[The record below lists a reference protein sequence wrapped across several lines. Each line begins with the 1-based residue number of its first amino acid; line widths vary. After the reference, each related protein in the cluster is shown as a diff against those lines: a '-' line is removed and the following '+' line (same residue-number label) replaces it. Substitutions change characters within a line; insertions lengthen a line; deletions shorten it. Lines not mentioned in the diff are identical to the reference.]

1 MKFTKSGALRF
12 LFSYVFS
19 NVISIAAYA
28 IPVII
33 LSPIIMG
40 TVIDFVTKNSDKYD
54 RFETPLSYGIYAFML
69 IVFFVCFMVSHIYK
83 NKEMRLQFQKD
94 TKDGFV
100 LKDELAK
107 YIKQY
112 GIPDFV
118 YYVVCSLIAALFTGG
133 TDTMIYDFFIDNLF
147 LRIVPAVFVFALIY
161 TASVAL
167 ILKIWDKKRPDYL
180 KKGYVE
186 KNNY

>member
-1 MKFTKSGALRF
+1 MKFSKSGAIRF
-12 LFSYVFS
+12 LYSYLLS
-19 NVISIAAYA
+19 NVIAIAAYA

-40 TVIDFVTKNSDKYD
+40 TVIDFATKNSDKLN
-54 RFETPLSYGIYAFML
+54 PLSYGIYAFML

-100 LKDELAK
+100 LKDELVK
-107 YIKQY
+107 YLKQY
-112 GIPDFV
+112 GIPDFI
-118 YYVVCSLIAALFTGG
+118 YYVVCSIIAALTTIGG
-133 TDTMIYDFFIDNLF
+133 ADTMIYHFIDNIF
-147 LRIVPAVFVFALIY
+147 LQIVPAFFVFTLIY

-186 KNNY
+186 KNN

>member
-40 TVIDFVTKNSDKYD
+40 TVIDFATKNSDKLN
-54 RFETPLSYGIYAFML
+54 PLSYGIAAFFL
-69 IVFFVCFMVSHIYK
+69 IIFFVCFIIFHIYK
-83 NKEMRLQFQKD
+83 NKEIKLQFQKD
-94 TKDGFV
+94 TKEGFV
-100 LKDELAK
+100 LKDELVK

-112 GIPDFV
+112 GIPDLV
-118 YYVVCSLIAALFTGG
+118 YYVVCSLIAALTTIGG
-133 TDTMIYDFFIDNLF
+133 ADTMIYYFIDNLF
-147 LRIVPAVFVFALIY
+147 LRIVPAVFVFTLIY
-161 TASVAL
+161 TASVSV

-186 KNNY
+186 ENNY

>member
-1 MKFTKSGALRF
+1 MKFSKSGALRF
-12 LFSYVFS
+12 LYSYILS

-40 TVIDFVTKNSDKYD
+40 TVIDLGTRNPDKL
-54 RFETPLSYGIYAFML
+54 TPVHYGIAALFL
-69 IVFFVCFMVSHIYK
+69 IVFFVCFIIFHIYK
-83 NKEMRLQFQKD
+83 NKEIKLQFQKD

-100 LKDELAK
+100 LKDELVK

-112 GIPDFV
+112 GIPDLV
-118 YYVVCSLIAALFTGG
+118 YYVVCSLVAALFTGG
-133 TDTMIYDFFIDNLF
+133 TDTMIYDFIDNTF
-147 LRIVPAVFVFALIY
+147 LRIVPAVFVFAVIY

-167 ILKIWDKKRPDYL
+167 VLKIWDKKRPDYL

-186 KNNY
+186 KNN

>member
-1 MKFTKSGALRF
+1 MKFSKSGALRF
-12 LFSYVFS
+12 LFSYVLS
-19 NVISIAAYA
+19 YVISIAAYA

-40 TVIDFVTKNSDKYD
+40 TVIDFATKNPDKLN
-54 RFETPLSYGIYAFML
+54 PLSFGIAAFFL
-69 IVFFVCFMVSHIYK
+69 IIFFVCFIIFHIYK
-83 NKEMRLQFQKD
+83 NKEIKLQFQKD
-94 TKDGFV
+94 TKEGFV
-100 LKDELAK
+100 LKDELVK

-112 GIPDFV
+112 GIPDLV

-133 TDTMIYDFFIDNLF
+133 TDTMIYDFIDNTF
-147 LRIVPAVFVFALIY
+147 LRIVPAVFVFAIIY
-161 TASVAL
+161 TASVAI